1 MKEAYIS
8 IGSNLGERE
17 DMILR
22 ALTALHGESGVTVT
36 KISNFYATKAWG
48 NTNQPDFINA
58 AAKILTDKTPEAL
71 LEILLK
77 TEQKLGRKR
86 LEHWGSRTVDVDLI
100 HFEGVAMDTEK
111 LKLPHPFFDKRNFVL
126 VPLAEIASSLIIN
139 EKSVKNHL
147 IDCMD
152 KLPVRKTS
160 AVDFDISLIA
170 AVDAGFGIG
179 KNGNL
184 LYKVSEDMK
193 YFRETTMGGV
203 VVVGRKTFENMGNL
217 PGRNI
222 VVMTKKDYFN
232 DQSVKTATSVAELFR
247 LLKNY
252 RNKKIFIAGGAEIF
266 KALTPYAR
274 KAFITHILDKREA
287 DVFMPVLYDFKLKTA
302 RFTEDKKTKF
312 AFATYEK
319 K

>member
-22 ALTALHGESGVTVT
+22 ALTALHGENGVTVT
-36 KISNFYATKAWG
+36 KISNFYETKAWG

-86 LEHWGSRTVDVDLI
+86 LEHWGSRTIDIDLI

-126 VPLAEIASSLIIN
+126 IPLSEIASSLVIN
-139 EKSVKNHL
+139 GKSVKNHL

-152 KLPVRKTS
+152 RLPVRKTS

-184 LYKVSEDMK
+184 LYKVSEDMR
-193 YFRETTMGGV
+193 YFREITVGGV

-222 VVMTKKDYFN
+222 VVMTKKDDFK
-232 DQSVKTATSVAELFR
+232 DESVETAASVAEFLR

-252 RNKKIFIAGGAEIF
+252 RNKKIFVAGGAEIF
-266 KALTPYAR
+266 QELMPYAR

-287 DVFMPVLYDFKLKTA
+287 DIFMPTLYDFKLKTA
-302 RFTEDKKTKF
+302 RFTEDKKTKL